1 MNSEKLCNEKA
12 YRETKDDEIE
22 ILIDRQNPN
31 SSLKNTYRIRSRTP
45 IKKERVR
52 FNLKFDI
59 EIENEN
65 IISVKVQKV
74 KDEIK
79 IENDSGKIID
89 IYSPMQ

>member
-1 MNSEKLCNEKA
+1 LKSGKLSNEQA
-12 YRETKDDEIE
+12 YRENKNEIE
-22 ILIDRQNPN
+22 FLFDRQNQN
-31 SSLKNTYRIRSRTP
+31 SSLKNTYRIRSRSP
-45 IKKERVR
+45 IKKERVG

-79 IENDSGKIID
+79 IENDSGKIINM
-89 IYSPMQ
+89 YSPIQ